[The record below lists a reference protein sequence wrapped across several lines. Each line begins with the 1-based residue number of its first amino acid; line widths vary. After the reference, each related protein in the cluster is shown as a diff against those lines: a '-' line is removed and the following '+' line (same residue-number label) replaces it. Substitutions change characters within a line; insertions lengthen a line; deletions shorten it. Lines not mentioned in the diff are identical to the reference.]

1 MKVTCD
7 RCGCNMKITSSFRYH
22 CPNCKHEVEMAL
34 IQDVNKKHWDEHN
47 KNIEWAKVK
56 GEEVIIV
63 K

>member
-1 MKVTCD
+1 ME
-7 RCGCNMKITSSFRYH
+7 ITSSFRYH
-22 CPNCKHEVEMAL
+22 CPECKHEVEMAL

-47 KNIEWAKVK
+47 KNIEWARVK